1 MRTTASGEITATHV
15 SSALDCGAVCS
26 GSHPPLAVVVVVRP
40 KAPRTFCSVRICL
53 NRFCDALSVAQA
65 VLRRLF

>member
-15 SSALDCGAVCS
+15 SSASDCGAVCS
-26 GSHPPLAVVVVVRP
+26 GSHPPLAVVNQYSP
-40 KAPRTFCSVRICL
+40 NFCSVRICL